1 MNPDPKSTRT
11 MNQKAKGIEEENVWQ
26 TVEMRWKITEC
37 WNEMVS
43 NGDLN
48 KFKGKYIYIYVYF
61 AIHFTNDY
69 STYKQRYERIIYTNT
84 YITTFYCYNSVGI
97 R

>member
-1 MNPDPKSTRT
+1 MYSHSIIHHSIDWFCMNPDPKSTRT

-48 KFKGKYIYIYVYF
+48 KFKGKYIYICKFCNSLY
-61 AIHFTNDY
+61 
-69 STYKQRYERIIYTNT
+69 QRL
-84 YITTFYCYNSVGI
+84 
-97 R
+97 